1 MSSNIQIEDYMR
13 KNFKGH
19 FLGCFNAD
27 DLPNNP
33 PPSSNLIANYSDKND
48 GDGGTHWVAMINLN
62 SDNGEPTLFF
72 DSYGGDADFEDVVL
86 NKKTNFKN
94 YMNRH
99 SGGSYGHNNIN
110 IQSRDGDSCG
120 HYAVH
125 AIMTQSIP
133 SLTGQKR
140 SANTAWKDY
149 TSSFNT
155 PEENDKLIKEKIKLT
170 NEKPEV
176 IEKPKPIKKFD
187 GSGIKVVGGKLSV
200 KHLKALLNA
209 SYEEKP
215 PTRIDDFILDSKL
228 STKHVKVYHNPK
240 TLQTVI
246 AHRGTKEWYDWGNN
260 LIYGLFGK
268 TGYKLTPRFKES
280 QRVHNATVAKY
291 GLKHLSTIS
300 HSQGGI
306 ASEILGQEG
315 KEIITLNKATR
326 PFANV
331 KGKKQY
337 DISTTL
343 DPVSKLNPFQRKS
356 KKDISIKSKSYNP
369 IKEHLLPVLE
379 GLDEDTEIGEGQRKR
394 ICMKKTD
401 LIKEHKELIP
411 ILKSGSKKE
420 RMKEGRKQE
429 RELREYL

>member
-1 MSSNIQIEDYMR
+1 MSSNIQIENYMR
-13 KNFKGH
+13 KNFKGD

-33 PPSSNLIANYSDKND
+33 PPSSNLIANYSDKD
-48 GDGGTHWVAMINLN
+48 DADGGTHWVAMINLN
-62 SDNGEPTLFF
+62 PDNGEPALFF
-72 DSYGGDADFEDVVL
+72 DSYGGDADFEDIVL
-86 NKKTNFKN
+86 RKKTNFKN

-140 SANTAWKDY
+140 SYNTAWKDF

-155 PEENDKLIKEKIKLT
+155 PEENDKLIKERIKLT
-170 NEKPEV
+170 NDV
-176 IEKPKPIKKFD
+176 VEKPKPIKTIE
-187 GSGIKVVGGKLSV
+187 GEGMKVIGGKLSV
-200 KHLKALLNA
+200 KNLKALLKA
-209 SYEEKP
+209 SYDEKP
-215 PTRIDDFILDSKL
+215 PEKINDFILDSKL
-228 STKHVKVYHNPK
+228 STKHVKVYHNPINQ
-240 TLQTVI
+240 QTVI
-246 AHRGTKEWYDWGNN
+246 AHRGTKEWYDWFNN
-260 LIYGLFGK
+260 AVYGAFGK
-268 TGYKLTPRFKES
+268 TGYKLTARFKES
-280 QRVHNATVAKY
+280 QRVHNATIAKY
-291 GLKHLSTIS
+291 GVKNLSTIG
-300 HSQGGI
+300 HSQGSI

-326 PFANV
+326 PFSNV

-343 DPVSKLNPFQRKS
+343 DPVSKLNPFQGKS
-356 KKDISIKSKSYNP
+356 KKDISIKSKSSNP

-379 GLDEDTEIGEGQRKR
+379 GLDEETEIGEGQRRKR

-411 ILKSGSKKE
+411 ILERGTKKE
-420 RMKEGRKQE
+420 RMKEGKKQE
-429 RELREYL
+429 KELRQYL

>member
-1 MSSNIQIEDYMR
+1 MSSNIQIENYMR
-13 KNFKGH
+13 KNFKGD

-33 PPSSNLIANYSDKND
+33 PPSSNLIANYSDSDD
-48 GDGGTHWVAMINLN
+48 GDGGTHWVSMINLN
-62 SDNGEPTLFF
+62 PDNGEPALFF

-86 NKKTNFKN
+86 RKKTNFKN

-110 IQSRDGDSCG
+110 IQSRDGDACG

-140 SANTAWKDY
+140 SANVAWKDY

-155 PEENDKLIKEKIKLT
+155 PEENDKLIKERIKLT
-170 NEKPEV
+170 NDSE
-176 IEKPKPIKKFD
+176 EKPKPIKPIE
-187 GSGIKVVGGKLSV
+187 GEGMKVSGGKLSV
-200 KHLKALLNA
+200 KNLNALLNA
-209 SYEEKP
+209 SYDENP
-215 PTRIDDFILDSKL
+215 PERINDFILDKKL
-228 STKHVKVYHNPK
+228 STKHVKVYHNPVNQ
-240 TLQTVI
+240 QTVI
-246 AHRGTKEWYDWGNN
+246 AHRGTKEWYDWFNN
-260 LIYGLFGK
+260 AIYGAFGK
-268 TGYKLTPRFKES
+268 TGYKLTNRFRES
-280 QRVHNATVAKY
+280 QRVHNATISKY
-291 GLKHLSTIS
+291 GVKNLSTIG

-306 ASEILGQEG
+306 PSEILGQEG

-343 DPVSKLNPFQRKS
+343 DPVSKLNPFQGKS

-379 GLDEDTEIGEGQRKR
+379 GLDENTEIGEGQRQKR
-394 ICMKKTD
+394 VCMKKSE

-411 ILKSGSKKE
+411 ILKRGTKEE

-429 RELREYL
+429 RELRLYL